1 MTRQKLKQSEIG
13 MIPKDW
19 NVLNLGSVSE
29 IKGGK
34 RLPKGEAF
42 SDLKTDY
49 PYIRISDF
57 SNTTVDLGKLRY
69 LKQETKQKI
78 KNYTIS
84 SNDVYISIAGTIG
97 LAGTVP
103 EILDGANLTENA
115 AKISNLKN
123 LNKKFLAYILNSNLI
138 QSQIKSLIGKAT
150 QPKLALFRI
159 EQIKIPIPSLVEQE
173 QIADILFTVDSRIDI
188 VERERRR
195 VERLKAGIMRALF
208 DKKWKTVKFGD
219 VINMKRGFS
228 YRSNQIN
235 KEGLGKKQ
243 LITINNFNKE
253 GGLKNNAEIIFIF
266 DNVNIPNEFLVKKN
280 DLFIANTDMSKGL
293 IVGSPI
299 IIENLKEETIYSMD
313 LTKIQFDV
321 DLLDPLFLFYFL
333 RSNNIRKIMKM
344 NAQGTNVLHLN
355 HDLIKSIE
363 IPIPA
368 LEEQK
373 RIAQILST
381 IDIKLSIQ
389 LDKKSKLERI
399 KKSLMDDL
407 LTGKKRIK
415 EFINGIN

>member
-159 EQIKIPIPSLVEQE
+159 EQIKIPIPSLV
-173 QIADILFTVDSRIDI
+173 
-188 VERERRR
+188 
-195 VERLKAGIMRALF
+195 
-208 DKKWKTVKFGD
+208 
-219 VINMKRGFS
+219 
-228 YRSNQIN
+228 
-235 KEGLGKKQ
+235 
-243 LITINNFNKE
+243 
-253 GGLKNNAEIIFIF
+253 
-266 DNVNIPNEFLVKKN
+266 
-280 DLFIANTDMSKGL
+280 
-293 IVGSPI
+293 
-299 IIENLKEETIYSMD
+299 
-313 LTKIQFDV
+313 
-321 DLLDPLFLFYFL
+321 
-333 RSNNIRKIMKM
+333 
-344 NAQGTNVLHLN
+344 
-355 HDLIKSIE
+355 
-363 IPIPA
+363 
-368 LEEQK
+368 
-373 RIAQILST
+373 
-381 IDIKLSIQ
+381 
-389 LDKKSKLERI
+389 
-399 KKSLMDDL
+399 
-407 LTGKKRIK
+407 
-415 EFINGIN
+415 